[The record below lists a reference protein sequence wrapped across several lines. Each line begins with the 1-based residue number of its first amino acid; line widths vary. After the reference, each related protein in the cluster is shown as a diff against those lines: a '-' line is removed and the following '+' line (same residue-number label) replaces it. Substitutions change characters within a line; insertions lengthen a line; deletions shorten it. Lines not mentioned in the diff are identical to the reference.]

1 MTMKYSVIIA
11 ERNEPDLSATCAN
24 IRANSSA
31 HVVVMSDRKGLGP
44 QAMRDKGIELAAGS
58 DVVIVMDGHMR
69 VQPGMLDAMAGYCE
83 RNPSSV
89 VGTRCFHHHDI
100 TWTGKAYN
108 GARFAWMS
116 EGKDAHEPQSFVGKW
131 RKSGDVGEIPCVM
144 GACYG
149 FTRDWYMN
157 GLRRPWQYGTGWGCD
172 EELIS
177 SATWLRGGK
186 VELLPYAVWHR
197 ARKPGQVPYKITDMQ
212 LLGVWA
218 NRLRLLDMLPMSDDE
233 RKELVVNLMPALTAT
248 QWRQVN
254 AINDPQDAAE
264 YRDFLG
270 SGPMSW
276 AEFKRKIVGVET
288 VKSYNMKE
296 LRAMA
301 KERGVTVPFGC
312 KKADLTKLLQNGNG
326 FEPVDCEKEMPISK
340 PKPQKSRA
348 NWAPKEINNAGKQ
361 GCVHCGG
368 SDTTVTRTMRAG
380 KLITRYRS
388 CGDCTKRFT
397 TREIV
402 AMA

>member
-1 MTMKYSVIIA
+1 MKKMVRYSVIIA
-11 ERNEPDLSATCAN
+11 ERNEPDLAATCAN
-24 IRANSSA
+24 IRANSNA

-44 QAMRDKGIELAAGS
+44 QAMRDKGIWLTPGS
-58 DVVIVMDGHMR
+58 DVVIIMDGHMR
-69 VQPGMLDAMAGYCE
+69 VQPGMLDAMAEYCA
-83 RNPSSV
+83 RKPTSV
-89 VGTRCFHHHDI
+89 VGTRCFHHYDI

-108 GARFAWMS
+108 GARFSWIDK
-116 EGKDAHEPQSFVGKW
+116 GKDAGEPQSFAGKW
-131 RKSGDVGEIPCVM
+131 RKSDAVGQIPCVM

-149 FTRDWYMN
+149 FTREWYIN

-177 SATWLRGGK
+177 AATWLRGGS

-233 RKELVVNLMPALTAT
+233 RKELVLNLMPALTAA

-254 AINDPQDAAE
+254 AISDPEEVAE
-264 YRDFLG
+264 YREFLG
-270 SGPMSW
+270 SGPMDW
-276 AEFKRKIVGVET
+276 ADFKREIVGVET
-288 VKSYNMKE
+288 VKDYNMKE

-301 KERGVTVPFGC
+301 TERGIKVPFGC
-312 KKADLTKLLQNGNG
+312 KKADLTTLLQDGTG
-326 FEPVDCEKEMPISK
+326 FGAMPVVEPTR
-340 PKPQKSRA
+340 PKTAASRA
-348 NWAPKEINNAGKQ
+348 NWGANEINNAGKRC
-361 GCVHCGG
+361 CVHCS
-368 SDTTVTRTMRAG
+368 SDNTKVGRVMRAG

-388 CGDCTKRFT
+388 CGKCSKRFT

-402 AMA
+402 SMP